1 MCGFIGPRRADRKIG
16 GEMFNKVAL
25 LVIVGLVLCLF
36 VTCMRLVNAAKTKGE
51 KPINLLRKKSVIII
65 LILLAAILAAA
76 YEYLFVEC
84 LAIYLS
90 VVITSLS
97 AIIICIE
104 NLRTQIIGK

>member
-1 MCGFIGPRRADRKIG
+1 MGGLIKSRQADRKIG

-36 VTCMRLVNAAKTKGE
+36 VTCMRLVNVAKTKGE
-51 KPINLLRKKSVIII
+51 KPISFLRKKSVIII

-84 LAIYLS
+84 LVIYLS

-104 NLRTQIIGK
+104 NLRKQIIGK

>member
-1 MCGFIGPRRADRKIG
+1 MGGLIKSRRAGRKIG

-25 LVIVGLVLCLF
+25 FVIVGLVLCLF

-51 KPINLLRKKSVIII
+51 KPISFLRKKSVIII
-65 LILLAAILAAA
+65 LILLAAILVAA

-84 LAIYLS
+84 LVIYLS

-104 NLRTQIIGK
+104 NLRKQTIGK

>member
-1 MCGFIGPRRADRKIG
+1 MGGFIKSRRADRKIG

-65 LILLAAILAAA
+65 LVLLAAILAAA